1 MALKGQKHVNV
12 LFVQNKTNEGGEA
25 SLGHTFFPS
34 PFSDNFPYSF
44 YTLSIQPCT
53 ASKADSDVQI
63 PFASVL
69 SKLQEVLREAPK

>member
-1 MALKGQKHVNV
+1 MSTFY
-12 LFVQNKTNEGGEA
+12 LFKIRQTKVGGGA
-25 SLGHTFFPS
+25 FLAHTFFPS
-34 PFSDNFPYSF
+34 LFSDNFPYSF